1 MLKCKY
7 QFYDKGEIMS
17 DNKIINKKGFHYG
30 WVIVFV
36 GFLAMWFI
44 ICVSTSV
51 QAMMITPV
59 TEELGISRSRFAMT
73 NTACS
78 VAGMIMS
85 VYIGK
90 TFRKYTVKKT
100 MLFGSALFAACYAA
114 YGLAPNIWVFYII
127 GFFSGFAMVMS
138 SMVAISTLLAR
149 WFDEKRGL
157 ALALASTGSG
167 IGGVVM
173 NPLLASLVT
182 SIGWR
187 KAHFVLGAMIAV
199 VMIPAVLLLVK
210 ESPEEM
216 GIKPYRKNIS
226 DEKSAPVAING
237 YTATEAKKTAMYWM
251 WIPVVVIVQAAFG
264 TIMAHTVA
272 YATDIGFEYSAA
284 AAIASLMTA
293 GLAVWKL
300 VMGQLYDT
308 VGSRKSATLSLSVFA
323 IVFML
328 YALST
333 KEMAVVYYI
342 AVALYGIGG
351 SFVTIAFSVIV
362 QDIFGKKDYAT
373 IYGNVNFFA
382 SVGGGIGSPIVAAV
396 FDTFGTY
403 KPAWWGM
410 AILMWISVALINM
423 TFKAKEKYDR

>member
-1 MLKCKY
+1 
-7 QFYDKGEIMS
+7 MS
-17 DNKIINKKGFHYG
+17 ENKIINKKGVHYG

-44 ICVSTSV
+44 TCVFTSV
-51 QAMMITPV
+51 SGMMITPV

-73 NTACS
+73 STAAS
-78 VAGMIMS
+78 VAGMIIS

-100 MLFGSALFAACYAA
+100 MLFGAALFAACYAA

-127 GFFSGFAMVMS
+127 GFFSGFGMVMS
-138 SMVAISTLLAR
+138 SMVAISTLLTR
-149 WFDEKRGL
+149 WFDEKRGF

-167 IGGVVM
+167 VGGVIM
-173 NPLLASLVT
+173 NPLLASMVT

-187 KAHFVLGAMIAV
+187 KTHFVLGAMIAV
-199 VMIPAVLLLVK
+199 VMVPAIILLVK
-210 ESPEEM
+210 ESPREM
-216 GIKPYRKNIS
+216 GLEPYGKKTTAES
-226 DEKSAPVAING
+226 GVATVVTG
-237 YTATEAKKTAMYWM
+237 FTSTQAKKTPMYRM
-251 WIPVVVIVQAAFG
+251 WIPVVVIVQATFN
-264 TIMAHTVA
+264 TMMAHTVA
-272 YATDIGFEYSAA
+272 YATDMGFVYTAA
-284 AAIASLMTA
+284 ARIASLMTA

-300 VMGQLYDT
+300 VIGHLYDT
-308 VGSRKSATLSLSVFA
+308 AGTRKAATVSLSVFA
-323 IVFML
+323 IVLML
-328 YALST
+328 YAISS
-333 KEMAVVYYI
+333 KEMAFIYYI

-382 SVGGGIGSPIVAAV
+382 SIGGGIGSPIVAAV
-396 FDTFGTY
+396 FDNFGTY
-403 KPAWWGM
+403 KPAWWGLS
-410 AILMWISVALINM
+410 ILMWISVVLINM